1 MAGRIA
7 CKTSCACVYPPL
19 MDGNPAPATPD
30 PGAYGPLAVRRMT
43 KDDGRALIVYERV
56 EEPSQSGS
64 GEPKRGGARA

>member
-1 MAGRIA
+1 
-7 CKTSCACVYPPL
+7 